1 MNSGLV
7 WFIVATVGSGLLGA
21 LLMAW
26 LRRRF
31 KFSDEDTIQE
41 TLGVSV
47 SFVTLLFSFFLGF
60 AIVNLW
66 QAYEFADRLVL
77 DEANEIR
84 TLHDLLT
91 QQPSVIDGDGN
102 ALIGT
107 QVNQYLHSLIG
118 EEWQAMESGKGS
130 HGTNTDNA
138 LENMRHEAYI
148 LASHAQPPALVAN
161 EVLNSVVRINTQ
173 DVRQSR

>member
-66 QAYEFADRLVL
+66 QAYEFADRLVRGG
-77 DEANEIR
+77 ATEIR
-84 TLHDLLT
+84 TLYSLLT
-91 QQPSVIDGDGN
+91 QNPRVTDGEGT
-102 ALIGT
+102 AL
-107 QVNQYLHSLIG
+107 
-118 EEWQAMESGKGS
+118 
-130 HGTNTDNA
+130 
-138 LENMRHEAYI
+138 
-148 LASHAQPPALVAN
+148 
-161 EVLNSVVRINTQ
+161 
-173 DVRQSR
+173 

>member
-107 QVNQYLHSLIG
+107 QVRQVSLRRMPFSKSSRERSRG
-118 EEWQAMESGKGS
+118 RSPASSSLTTFSNSSRQASKGRT
-130 HGTNTDNA
+130 GAGGA
-138 LENMRHEAYI
+138 LESAT
-148 LASHAQPPALVAN
+148 QPL
-161 EVLNSVVRINTQ
+161 
-173 DVRQSR
+173 